1 MVVAAWG
8 GGPRPGAG
16 AAARLRAAA
25 QELRAVADTALH
37 LDGVQWSSLA
47 AERFRHRLAAEA
59 AALRRTAVRLDEA
72 ADAFGR
78 IGAGVPF
85 PPGLP
90 W

>member
-1 MVVAAWG
+1 MVVAAWD

-25 QELRAVADTALH
+25 QELRSVADTALH
-37 LDGVQWSSLA
+37 ADGVQWSSLA
-47 AERFRHRLAAEA
+47 ADWFRHRLAAEA
-59 AALRRTAVRLDEA
+59 QALRRTAGRLEEA

-78 IGAGVPF
+78 IGVGAPF